1 MHLAA
6 ERAHMDIV
14 KYLVRKGADVNIKDD
29 NGVNMHDYS
38 NDTSTVDLSYP
49 CIVDDPVLLILF
61 YCLQEE
67 FVSLNTLVDPQSCIQ
82 GRRIPPFLHTTI
94 LLHNLH
100 RSLNHTPTY
109 QFSL

>member
-29 NGVNMHDYS
+29 NGVNIHDYS

-49 CIVDDPVLLILF
+49 CTVDDPVLLILF
-61 YCLQEE
+61 LLFARRVC
-67 FVSLNTLVDPQSCIQ
+67 QS
-82 GRRIPPFLHTTI
+82 
-94 LLHNLH
+94 
-100 RSLNHTPTY
+100 
-109 QFSL
+109 